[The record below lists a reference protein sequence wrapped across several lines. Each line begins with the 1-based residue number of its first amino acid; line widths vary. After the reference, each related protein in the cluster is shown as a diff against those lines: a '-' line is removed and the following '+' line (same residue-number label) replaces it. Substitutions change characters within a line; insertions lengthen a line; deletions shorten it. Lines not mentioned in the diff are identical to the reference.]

1 VEICFHIL
9 NIFTV
14 TLISLKKVLL
24 THTFKYKNVFHK
36 KIDIVLFFFVWKN
49 VLIFPVN
56 QVAKENKYSN
66 ISCI

>member
-1 VEICFHIL
+1 MEICFHIL

-36 KIDIVLFFFVWKN
+36 KIDIVQFFFCVEKCLN
-49 VLIFPVN
+49 FPS
-56 QVAKENKYSN
+56 QPSSEGK
-66 ISCI
+66 